1 MKTKSPTWP
10 KGGEGLRG
18 MSSRSGPA
26 WQTSVIRTQLKKKK
40 KTGLGDS
47 ALHSSRAKCGGGG
60 ELSRLLQQSLACGNG
75 EGDGSQH
82 VATAGRVW
90 DNRMRGSGMKLA
102 LPCCA
107 CPLTSYVI
115 RLPSHK
121 WAVVTLSAARRKK
134 KKVIRP
140 PTRAF
145 LNLIS
150 GASEPQWE
158 LREKIQSVLW

>member
-10 KGGEGLRG
+10 RGGRDCEAWVAAAGQLG
-18 MSSRSGPA
+18 KPASSEPNK
-26 WQTSVIRTQLKKKK
+26 KKKK

-121 WAVVTLSAARRKK
+121 WAVVTLWAARRKK